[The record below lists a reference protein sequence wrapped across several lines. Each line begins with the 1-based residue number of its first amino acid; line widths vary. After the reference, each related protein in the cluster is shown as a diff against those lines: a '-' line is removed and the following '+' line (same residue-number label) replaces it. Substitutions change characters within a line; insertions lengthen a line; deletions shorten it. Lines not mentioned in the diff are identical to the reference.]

1 MDVSGNHAGIA
12 NPSRRQACGMLATAI
27 AATAATCMVGCSESS
42 GNAMTPSSTSSNAD
56 STDEKLQAAFRA
68 IDAVVSNDVANGFP
82 SAQVA
87 VMKNGVLVYQG
98 CWGKVNS
105 YEPDGTPKA
114 DSADVTDDILYD
126 LASNTKMY
134 SCAYALQLLYE
145 QGKVD
150 LDTPLVD
157 ILGNEFADDV
167 VLIDDPTMATQDLDA
182 IRAWKRSITVKDVM
196 CHRAGFMPSPP
207 FQNQY
212 YDYEKATF
220 DTDKE
225 NPLFA
230 GYDNSLETRQKTF
243 EALCKTPLS
252 YEPRTNIKYSD
263 ADYVALCFAIE
274 KITGMGL
281 DDYLRQNFWEP
292 LGLDRITYNPLDNG
306 FSKDDCVA
314 EELNGDTRDGAL
326 SFPGARTET
335 IQGEVH
341 DGVAWHC
348 MAGVSGH
355 AGMFATATQLA
366 QLANLMVDGTA
377 DGRRYFSMD
386 TIELFTKNDTEQDQW
401 GLGWWR
407 QGSWA
412 ERAKYFSSIA
422 PETTVGHQG
431 WTGTATCID
440 RENKLVVITLTNKI
454 NSRVTDPA
462 VSTTAFDGNWFTT
475 AALGFTTQ
483 LIYAALGQ
491 DSFKAAQAAV
501 EATMDSLVYNQAA
514 ALETLQNSAIESPE
528 ITMTKKACASIQ
540 AARDQVKAARA

>member
-1 MDVSGNHAGIA
+1 MSISSNHPESGTNL
-12 NPSRRQACGMLATAI
+12 SRRQACGI
-27 AATAATCMVGCSESS
+27 FATAAAAMAVPFISGCSGSNSSSAASS
-42 GNAMTPSSTSSNAD
+42 GTTDSAD
-56 STDEKLQAAFRA
+56 ARLKVAFDA

-87 VMKNGVLVYQG
+87 VMKDGELVYQN

-105 YEPDGTPKA
+105 YEPDGTPKT
-114 DSADVTDDILYD
+114 DSADVTNDTLYD

-134 SCAYALQLLYE
+134 SCAYALQLLHE

-157 ILGNEFADDV
+157 IFGSEFADNV
-167 VLIDDPTMATQDLDA
+167 VLVEDSTMATQDLDT
-182 IRAWKRSITVKDVM
+182 IKEWKRGITIKDVM
-196 CHRAGFMPSPP
+196 CHRAGFIPSPP
-207 FQNQY
+207 YAYQY
-212 YDYEKATF
+212 YDYEESSTS
-220 DTDKE
+220 TDKE

-230 GYDNSLETRQKTF
+230 GYDNSQETRQKTY
-243 EALCKTPLS
+243 EVLCKTPLY

-263 ADYVALCFAIE
+263 ADYIALCFAIE

-281 DDYLRQNFWEP
+281 DEYLLQNFWEP

-306 FSKDDCVA
+306 FTKDDCVA
-314 EELNGDTRDGAL
+314 EELNGDTRDG
-326 SFPGARTET
+326 SVSYPGARTET

-341 DGVAWHC
+341 DGNAWHC

-377 DGRRYFSMD
+377 NGKQYFSMD

-440 RENKLVVITLTNKI
+440 RENKLVVVTLPNKI
-454 NSRVTDPA
+454 NSRVTDPK

-483 LIYAALGQ
+483 LIYSALGQ
-491 DSFKAAQAAV
+491 SSTEAARAAV
-501 EATMDSLVYNQAA
+501 RATMDSLVYNQAA

-540 AARDQVKAARA
+540 AARDQVKAAQA

>member
-1 MDVSGNHAGIA
+1 MG
-12 NPSRRQACGMLATAI
+12 
-27 AATAATCMVGCSESS
+27 GCSSS
-42 GNAMTPSSTSSNAD
+42 GSASTPSSSAG
-56 STDEKLQAAFRA
+56 STDEKLQAAFEA

-87 VMKNGVLVYQG
+87 VMKDGELVYQN
-98 CWGKVNS
+98 CWGKTNS
-105 YEPDGTPKA
+105 YEPDGTPKT
-114 DSADVTDDILYD
+114 DSPAVTNDTLYD

-145 QGKVD
+145 QGKID

-157 ILGNEFADDV
+157 ILGSEFADNTI
-167 VLIDDPTMATQDLDA
+167 LIGDPTMATQDLDT
-182 IRAWKRSITVKDVM
+182 IKAWKHSITVKDVM

-212 YDYEKATF
+212 YDYENATF
-220 DTDKE
+220 DTKKE
-225 NPLFA
+225 NPLFS

-252 YEPRTNIKYSD
+252 YEPRTNIMYSD
-263 ADYVALCFAIE
+263 ADYVTLCFAIE

-281 DDYLRQNFWEP
+281 DEYLRQNFWEP
-292 LGLDRITYNPLDNG
+292 LGLDRITYNPLANG

-341 DGVAWHC
+341 DGTAWHC

-377 DGRRYFSMD
+377 NGKQYFSMD

-412 ERAKYFSSIA
+412 ERAKYFSSLA

-440 RENKLVVITLTNKI
+440 RENKLVVVTLTNKI
-454 NSRVTDPA
+454 NSRVTDPD

-491 DSFKAAQAAV
+491 DSLETARAAV
-501 EATMDSLVYNQAA
+501 ATVMDSLVYNQAA
-514 ALETLQNSAIESPE
+514 ALETLQNSAIESSE

-540 AARDQVKAARA
+540 AARDQVKAAKA